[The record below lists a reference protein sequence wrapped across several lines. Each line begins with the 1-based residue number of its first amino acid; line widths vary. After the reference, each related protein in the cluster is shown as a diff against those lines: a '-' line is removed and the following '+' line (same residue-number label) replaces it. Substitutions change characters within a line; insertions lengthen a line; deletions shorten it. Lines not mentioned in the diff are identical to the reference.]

1 MSEWVCECASC
12 DFTSSFGSISQCQ
25 FTLHF
30 TANGFLILW
39 TKSAAAKEIGRFRE
53 RERGCVRFAST
64 LHGFAHS
71 DETKSDKISSLWLIS
86 RNFSPSARHVHS
98 HISTLLNY
106 SIIFTWTCILLSLFV
121 LPVFFFCLPWRI
133 EFCCHHNSHA
143 IIVVRSRVSLLPIFF
158 SIRVRY

>member
-1 MSEWVCECASC
+1 MFWC
-12 DFTSSFGSISQCQ
+12 
-25 FTLHF
+25 
-30 TANGFLILW
+30 
-39 TKSAAAKEIGRFRE
+39 
-53 RERGCVRFAST
+53 CVRFAIT

-71 DETKSDKISSLWLIS
+71 DETKSDKISSLWHIS

-106 SIIFTWTCILLSLFV
+106 SIIFTWTCILLFYHYLYCQC
-121 LPVFFFCLPWRI
+121 FFFRLPWRI

-158 SIRVRY
+158 PFAFVTNRHQNDQSNWTTDVNLSTNKKRHNSSIWSTCRTNMIGITYGIKH